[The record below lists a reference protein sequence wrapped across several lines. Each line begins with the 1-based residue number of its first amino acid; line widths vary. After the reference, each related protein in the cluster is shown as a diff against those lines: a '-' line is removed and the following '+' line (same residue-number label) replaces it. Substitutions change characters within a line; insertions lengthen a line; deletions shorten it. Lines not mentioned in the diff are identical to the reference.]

1 MSATIAQGPR
11 AKASDVP
18 PTPRRRFRW
27 DEPLFWLLAILF
39 AIIFLLP
46 IYVLFKVSVS
56 TLADATAPHPTYL
69 IRNPTWANW
78 DRLLTWDILGD
89 PLRHSLTVAF
99 GTAILAIAIAS
110 PAAYVIAR
118 MPRGTRYLVVLGLLL
133 TRMFPEVII
142 ATPIAENFFDW
153 GLNDRDVGLILAH
166 LIRALPLVAWVLV
179 GTFEVIPRDLEEA
192 SAVDGSSRIGTLMR
206 VVLPLA
212 APGIAVASIF
222 AWLDSWNDL
231 LYAIYLFLTERT
243 LPLTTYYYANRGT
256 VTDVATFS
264 IILTIPVIVLTLF
277 LQRWIRSGYL
287 SGAVKG

>member
-1 MSATIAQGPR
+1 MNATIAQAPQ
-11 AKASDVP
+11 AKAAGSEP
-18 PTPRRRFRW
+18 EYRRRIRW
-27 DEPLFWLLAILF
+27 DEPVFWLLAIFF
-39 AIIFLLP
+39 AIVFLLP

-56 TLADATAPHPTYL
+56 TLAQATAPSPSYL
-69 IRNPTWANW
+69 IHDPTWDNW
-78 DRLLTWDILGD
+78 NRLLDWEIIGE

-99 GTAILAIAIAS
+99 GTAILAIVIAA
-110 PAAYVIAR
+110 PAAYVISR
-118 MPRGTRYLVVLGLLL
+118 MPRGMRYFVVLGLLL

-192 SAVDGSSRIGTLMR
+192 SAVDGSGRVGTLMR
-206 VVLPLA
+206 IVLPLV

-243 LPLTTYYYANRGT
+243 LPLMTYYYANRGT

-264 IILTIPVIVLTLF
+264 IILTIPVIVITLF
-277 LQRWIRSGYL
+277 FQRWIRGGYL

>member
-1 MSATIAQGPR
+1 MNATIAQAPQ
-11 AKASDVP
+11 AKAAGSEP
-18 PTPRRRFRW
+18 EYRRRIRW
-27 DEPLFWLLAILF
+27 DEPVFWLLAIF
-39 AIIFLLP
+39 FVIVFLLP

-56 TLADATAPHPTYL
+56 TLAQATAPSPSYL
-69 IRNPTWANW
+69 IHDPTWDNW
-78 DRLLTWDILGD
+78 NRLLDWEIIGE

-99 GTAILAIAIAS
+99 GTAILAIVIAA
-110 PAAYVIAR
+110 PAAYVISR
-118 MPRGTRYLVVLGLLL
+118 MPRGMRYFVVLGLLL

-192 SAVDGSSRIGTLMR
+192 SAVDGNGRVGTLMR
-206 VVLPLA
+206 IVLPLA

-243 LPLTTYYYANRGT
+243 LPLMTYYYANRGT

-264 IILTIPVIVLTLF
+264 IILTIPVIVITLF
-277 LQRWIRSGYL
+277 FQRWIRGGYL